1 MAEPLLGPVNALMK
15 LYADNLCQEQ
25 DPWHR
30 IAGRVGWML
39 RAATCR
45 CPTCPRPRH
54 RNRPNPSAGAAAR
67 ALAYQ

>member
-39 RAATCR
+39 RAADA
-45 CPTCPRPRH
+45 PLPDLPQ
-54 RNRPNPSAGAAAR
+54 AAPP
-67 ALAYQ
+67 Q